1 MSPTPDPRELELI
14 AWLRD
19 AIADVLDLDAD
30 AIDPDRPLTELGL
43 SSRDAVGLVGDLED
57 HLDRD
62 LDATLVWKT
71 PTITLIAR
79 RLVHGDEAVAD
90 VAETPGA
97 AVTTHDAADDGDRV
111 AIVGLGCRL
120 PGGVNG
126 PDDLWKLLL
135 DARDAVGEVPEGRWE
150 QFTPA
155 DAAAQAIV
163 DATQRR
169 GGYLDDVAG
178 FDAEFFGITPRE
190 AELMDPQQRLLLE
203 VAHEALLH
211 AGIAPS
217 SLKGTAT
224 GVFVGMCANE
234 YSHLTTADLAR
245 IDAWTST
252 GSALSIAANRLSYLL
267 DLRGPSMTTDTACS
281 SSLVAVHQAARAIG
295 DGDIDQAVVGGVNML
310 LAPAITVNFEL
321 GGALA
326 PDGRCKPFSADAD
339 GIVRAEGCGVVVL
352 KRLRDARRDG
362 DRVLAVIRGTGVNSD
377 GRSNGMMAP
386 NPLAQEALL
395 RDVYTRAGIDPASVD
410 YVEAHG
416 TGTLLGDPIEAG
428 AMATVLGA
436 GRDADRP
443 LLIGS
448 VKSNLGHLEGAAGVA
463 GLIKLV
469 LSLQHDRLPA
479 SINYSGP
486 NPHIRFEESRLRV
499 VDEPRPWPRYDG
511 IARAGVS
518 AFGFGGTNAHV
529 VIEQPSEDPVPLPA
543 AADGNAPVTLALSA
557 RSDARVRAAAA
568 QLAAWLRDDGRDVVL
583 RDVAHT
589 LARRREVAPVRASV
603 TARGRD
609 DLAATLAALADGLD
623 APGITGPV
631 AAPRGASTSRGEVWV
646 FSGFGSQWPGM
657 GAQLLEDEP
666 AFAAAIDE
674 LEPLVQAEAG
684 FSLRSSLLTPD
695 TDETVD
701 QTQVKVFAMQVAL
714 AALWRSYGREPVA
727 VIGHSMGEVAAA
739 VATGS
744 LTAAEGVRV
753 ISLRSR
759 LLQSIN
765 VLGGGAMAVME
776 ISAEELDELHDRF
789 PDVQVAVF
797 AAPQQST
804 VAGDADQVQALAEH
818 VEGLGRNA
826 WILKV
831 TGAGHSA
838 AVDPIL
844 PDLVAGLADL
854 RPVAPAVPVYTTV
867 HEDPRQTPAFD
878 AAYWRDNARQPVRF
892 RHAVAAAADDG
903 YTEFLEVAPHPVAAA
918 SVRQTA
924 KMRGADVVVTPTL
937 RRKTDETVAF
947 RAHAALLA
955 AREPAGDLTRLV
967 PPGAQVDLPL
977 PPWQHERFWIDH
989 RRPAAPA
996 GHPLLGAHVELP
1008 EGGRHLW
1015 RADVG
1020 VERLPWMADHA
1031 VHGVPVLPGAAY
1043 AEMALSAAAE
1053 VLGGD
1058 PADLVL
1064 RGLELHQVLPLGEQ
1078 ADVTTSITVTAA
1090 GDARVEVHARHEG
1103 AAAGTPMVRHATA
1116 AVSRDPMPSEGWPA
1130 LPQDE
1135 GAPVDLYGAF
1145 RDAGHRYGPAF
1156 VGVGDARLHAG
1167 GVATAQVRLPETAAP
1182 DPRYRVHPALLDVCL
1197 QTLGVAAQAHLA
1209 DRPMELYLPL
1219 GIGALRVASDPHRGG
1234 RCVATL
1240 RALDEEA
1247 NGLSGTLQ
1255 LIADDGTVLLQAD
1268 DVYLRRL
1275 SRDAIPAPLADK
1287 LFEAAWIEE
1296 PVGAPEDATPGR
1308 WLLLAENATEH
1319 AVPVEQLAREL
1330 RAAGHRIDVGGH
1342 GSEHEV
1348 ADAVGILAAD
1358 ADRPPLGVALVAPT
1372 LAGDDVGCNAAR
1384 ELAERLVVS
1393 VARIAR
1399 VVTDAELAHPVR
1411 LWVLTRGGAAIADG
1425 EAGHPALAALR
1436 AAVRVLAF
1444 EHPTLQATVVD
1455 LDAGG
1460 EDTLTHA
1467 VAELRAGAADDEVA
1481 WRGTARHVRRL
1492 ARVALDPPAADTPPP
1507 VRDGAYVITGGLGGL
1522 GLVVARWLAEGG
1534 ASRLVLTGRSA
1545 PSPEATTAID
1555 DLRALGAD
1563 VAVVR
1568 GDVARRA
1575 DVDTLVAAATAG
1587 GMPLR
1592 GIVHAAGVLEDEVVA
1607 RVTPGAVERV
1617 WAPKVMGGW
1626 NLHEATLDHDL
1637 DLWLVFSSAAALLGS
1652 PGQLAYATANAWLD
1666 ALVNWRR
1673 AAGLAATTI
1682 NWGAWSQVGGVA
1694 ETSNALL
1701 ESLSPEEG
1709 VEAMDAV
1716 LRSGR
1721 AATGVVRLDAR
1732 RAVELL
1738 PGLAKLAFYADLLER
1753 EAPAEADDAGDWVG
1767 IQGLRAA
1774 EPAAARQLLADRL
1787 LERVATIMAYRP
1799 EQIDVHAPL
1808 TSLGADSLIAVRAKN
1823 AVEHDFEVGLPVRLL
1838 LQDASLADI
1847 EAYIA
1852 SELGLADH
1860 DRDLSPRV
1868 PVAEGHPRFVEPRDT
1883 TERWLAGVWEEV
1895 LERRPIGVSEP
1906 LCPPADQTV
1915 ADRVLARLRDRLGE
1929 EPDAAAL
1936 LADGITIEA
1945 QADLLRSK
1953 LEDNGGSP
1961 VRVLREAGDDA
1972 ATAPLFLF
1980 HPAGGTTAVYQPL
1993 ADLLPG
1999 DVTVIG
2005 FERIDHLSTIEE
2017 KAAFYLES
2025 IREMQPTG
2033 PYRLGGWSLGGC
2045 LAYDAARQLRA
2056 AGEEVDVVVMI
2067 DTILPDHSLV
2077 DDEQEAIR
2085 GRFERFVEY
2094 LETTYEVQLDLDV
2107 DALMELPED
2116 DQITRFMEAVATSG
2130 LGMSAGVL
2138 EHQRT
2143 SYVDARI
2150 AERYHPQSYD
2160 GRVVLYRASDR
2171 GLTTTLDPR
2180 YARQEESLGW
2190 DLLCSA
2196 LEVVRVTGDHTQII
2210 DRPNVDIIAEHLG
2223 VVFDEA
2229 GELAEVAELKRRRP
2243 HDPAHR
2249 FRRGADHP
2257 AVSSE
2262 PRRDVAL

>member
-1 MSPTPDPRELELI
+1 MSPTPDARELELI

-19 AIADVLDLDAD
+19 AIAEVLELDAD

-43 SSRDAVGLVGDLED
+43 ASRDAVGLVGDLED

-79 RLVHGDEAVAD
+79 RLVHGDEAVAEAQID
-90 VAETPGA
+90 AAPATAAVVAEPG
-97 AVTTHDAADDGDRV
+97 DDDDRV

-120 PGGVNG
+120 PGGIDG
-126 PDDLWKLLL
+126 PGDLWRLLL
-135 DARDAVGEVPEGRWE
+135 DGGDATGDVPEGRWE
-150 QFTPA
+150 QFASA
-155 DAAAQAIV
+155 DPAAQAIV

-169 GGYLDDVAG
+169 GGYLADVAG

-203 VAHEALLH
+203 VAHDALLH
-211 AGIAPS
+211 AGIAPG

-224 GVFVGMCANE
+224 GVYVGMCANE
-234 YSHLTTADLAR
+234 YSHLTTADLTR

-281 SSLVAVHQAARAIG
+281 SSLVAVHQASRAIAG
-295 DGDIDQAVVGGVNML
+295 GEIDQAVVGGVNLL

-362 DRVLAVIRGTGVNSD
+362 DRVLAVVAGSGVNSD
-377 GRSNGMMAP
+377 GRSNGLMAP
-386 NPLAQEALL
+386 NPLSQEALL
-395 RDVYTRAGIDPASVD
+395 RDVYARAGIDPAGVD

-428 AMATVLGA
+428 ALATVLGA

-443 LLIGS
+443 LLLGS

-469 LSLQHDRLPA
+469 LAMQRDRLPA
-479 SINYSGP
+479 SINYAGP

-499 VDEPRPWPRYDG
+499 VDEARPWPRYDG
-511 IARAGVS
+511 VARAGVS

-529 VIEQPSEDPVPLPA
+529 VLEEPTDTAAPAIAAGDEDAPA
-543 AADGNAPVTLALSA
+543 TLALSA
-557 RSDARVRAAAA
+557 RSEDRLRAHAAA
-568 QLAAWLRDDGRDVVL
+568 LADWLRADGATTPL
-583 RDVAHT
+583 EDVAHT
-589 LARRREVAPVRASV
+589 LARRRDMDAVRGAV
-603 TARGRD
+603 TARGREE
-609 DLAATLAALADGLD
+609 LAAALAALGEGLETP
-623 APGITGPV
+623 AVAGPV
-631 AAPRGASTSRGEVWV
+631 IAPRGTGTSRGDVWV
-646 FSGFGSQWPGM
+646 FSGFGSQWDGM
-657 GAQLLEDEP
+657 GRRLLEDEP
-666 AFAAAIDE
+666 AFTAAIDE
-674 LEPLVQAEAG
+674 LEPFVQAEAG
-684 FSLRSSLLTPD
+684 FSLRGALVEPD
-695 TDETVD
+695 PDETVD
-701 QTQVKVFAMQVAL
+701 QTQVKVFGMQVAL
-714 AALWRSYGREPVA
+714 AALWRSYGHEPAA

-739 VATGS
+739 VATGA
-744 LTAAEGVRV
+744 LTPAEGVRV

-765 VLGGGAMAVME
+765 ALGGGAMAVME
-776 ISAEELDELHDRF
+776 ISAEELEALHDRF
-789 PDVQVAVF
+789 PDVQVAVY

-804 VAGDADQVQALAEH
+804 VAGDADQVAGLAAH
-818 VEGLGRNA
+818 LEGMGRNA

-844 PDLVAGLADL
+844 GDLVDGLAAL
-854 RPVAPAVPVYTTV
+854 RPVAPTVPVYTSV
-867 HEDPRQTPAFD
+867 HEDPRRTPAFD
-878 AAYWRDNARQPVRF
+878 AGYWRDNARQAVRF
-892 RHAVAAAADDG
+892 HHAVAAAVDDG
-903 YTEFLEVAPHPVAAA
+903 FTSFVEVSPHPVAAA
-918 SVRQTA
+918 AVRQTA
-924 KMRGADVVVTPTL
+924 TARGAEAVVTPTL
-937 RRKTDETVAF
+937 RRKADDAVIF
-947 RAHAALLA
+947 RTHAALLA
-955 AREPAGDLTRLV
+955 LRAPAPDLERLV
-967 PPGAQVDLPL
+967 AHGRHADVPL
-977 PPWQHERFWIDH
+977 PAWRHERFWIDH
-989 RRPAAPA
+989 RPPAAAPA

-1020 VERLPWMADHA
+1020 VARLPWMADHA

-1043 AEMALSAAAE
+1043 AEMALAAAAD

-1058 PADLVL
+1058 PTGLVL

-1078 ADVTTSITVTAA
+1078 ADVTTSITLTEA

-1116 AVSRDPMPSEGWPA
+1116 TVSRDPLPA
-1130 LPQDE
+1130 DGLPAMPQDE
-1135 GAPVDLYGAF
+1135 GEPVDLYAAF
-1145 RDAGHRYGPAF
+1145 RAAGHRYGPAF
-1156 VGVGDARLHAG
+1156 VGVADARLHAG
-1167 GVATAQVRLPETAAP
+1167 GVASATVALPDSATP

-1209 DRPMELYLPL
+1209 DREMELYLPL
-1219 GIGALRVASDPHRGG
+1219 GIGALQVLADPHGGG

-1240 RALDEEA
+1240 RPLDDDA
-1247 NGLSGTLQ
+1247 TGLSGTLQ
-1255 LIADDGTVLLQAD
+1255 LVADDGRVLLQAD

-1287 LFEAAWIEE
+1287 LFEAAWEPAAAPE
-1296 PVGAPEDATPGR
+1296 PVGVAPGR
-1308 WLLLAENATEH
+1308 WLVLAENATEH

-1330 RAAGHRIDVGGH
+1330 RDAGHRIDVRGH

-1348 ADAVGILAAD
+1348 ADAVALLTGD
-1358 ADRPPLGVALVAPT
+1358 QDRPARGVVLVTPT
-1372 LAGDDVGCNAAR
+1372 LDPDDVGSSAAR
-1384 ELAERLVVS
+1384 ELAERLVVA
-1393 VARIAR
+1393 VARVAR
-1399 VVTDAELAHPVR
+1399 VAAEADLDDPVR
-1411 LWVLTRGGAAIADG
+1411 LWVLTRGGGAVTPD

-1436 AAVRVLAF
+1436 AAIRVLAF
-1444 EHPTLQATVVD
+1444 EHPALAATIID
-1455 LDAGG
+1455 LDGASPDG
-1460 EDTLTHA
+1460 LTHA
-1467 VAELRAGAADDEVA
+1467 VTELCGGAADDEVA
-1481 WRGTARHVRRL
+1481 WRDGQRFVRRL
-1492 ARVALDPPAADTPPP
+1492 ARVALDAPAADGPAP
-1507 VRDGAYVITGGLGGL
+1507 VRDGGYVVTGGLGGL
-1522 GLVVARWLAEGG
+1522 GLVVARWLADGG
-1534 ASRLVLTGRSA
+1534 ATRIVLSGRSA
-1545 PSPEATTAID
+1545 PTAEAEAIID
-1555 DLRALGAD
+1555 ELRAGGTA
-1563 VAVVR
+1563 VEVVR
-1568 GDVARRA
+1568 GDVSRRA
-1575 DVDTLVAAATAG
+1575 DVDAMVAAATADRT
-1587 GMPLR
+1587 PLR
-1592 GIVHAAGVLEDEVVA
+1592 GVVHAAGVLEDEVVT
-1607 RVTPGAVERV
+1607 RVTAGAVERV
-1617 WAPKVMGGW
+1617 WAPKALGGW
-1626 NLHEATLDHDL
+1626 NLHEATRSHDL
-1637 DLWLVFSSAAALLGS
+1637 DLWLMFSSAAALLGS

-1666 ALVNWRR
+1666 ALVDWRR
-1673 AAGLAATTI
+1673 AAGLPATTI

-1694 ETSNALL
+1694 ETTNALL

-1709 VEAMDAV
+1709 VEALEAV

-1738 PGLAKLAFYADLLER
+1738 PGLTQLAFYADLLER
-1753 EAPAEADDAGDWVG
+1753 EAPADAGDAGDWIGVA
-1767 IQGLRAA
+1767 GLRGA
-1774 EPAAARQLLADRL
+1774 EPAEARRLLADRL
-1787 LERVATIMAYRP
+1787 LERLATIMAYRP
-1799 EQIDVHAPL
+1799 DQIDVHAPL
-1808 TSLGADSLIAVRAKN
+1808 TTLGADSLIAVRAKN
-1823 AVEHDFEVGLPVRLL
+1823 AVEHDFEVALPVRLL

-1852 SELGLADH
+1852 AELGLAETEREDARTPA
-1860 DRDLSPRV
+1860 D
-1868 PVAEGHPRFVEPRDT
+1868 APRFVEPRDT
-1883 TERWLAGVWEEV
+1883 TERWLAGVWEE
-1895 LERRPIGVSEP
+1895 LLGRRPIGVTEV
-1906 LCPPADQTV
+1906 LCPPADGTV
-1915 ADRVLARLRDRLGE
+1915 AEHVVARLRDRLG
-1929 EPDAAAL
+1929 
-1936 LADGITIEA
+1936 ADFDLTAVMRDGATIEH
-1945 QADLLRSK
+1945 QADLLRPA

-1961 VRVLREAGDDA
+1961 VRVLREAEPT
-1972 ATAPLFLF
+1972 TAPMFLF

-1993 ADLLPG
+1993 ADLLPE
-1999 DVTVIG
+1999 DVSVIG
-2005 FERIDHLSTIEE
+2005 FERIDHLDTIED
-2017 KAAFYLES
+2017 KAAYYLET
-2025 IREMQPTG
+2025 IREMQPSG

-2056 AGEEVDVVVMI
+2056 AGEDVEIVVMI

-2094 LETTYEVQLDLDV
+2094 LEATYEVQLDLDV
-2107 DALMELPED
+2107 AALMELPED
-2116 DQITRFMEAVATSG
+2116 EQITAFMDAVATSG

-2150 AERYHPQSYD
+2150 AERYHPEPYD

-2190 DLLCSA
+2190 DLLCPS

-2210 DRPNVDIIAEHLG
+2210 DRPNVDIIAEHLE
-2223 VVFDEA
+2223 VLF
-2229 GELAEVAELKRRRP
+2229 GETPALAEVAELNGRRH
-2243 HDPAHR
+2243 HDGSHR
-2249 FRRGADHP
+2249 FRRATDRP
-2257 AVSSE
+2257 TE
-2262 PRRDVAL
+2262 KRRDVAL

>member
-1 MSPTPDPRELELI
+1 MSPTPDPAELELI

-79 RLVHGDEAVAD
+79 RLIHGDEAVAD
-90 VAETPGA
+90 TPAPSVTVSPAPA
-97 AVTTHDAADDGDRV
+97 ADDDGDRV

-120 PGGVNG
+120 PGGIEG
-126 PDDLWKLLL
+126 PDDLWRLLL
-135 DARDAVGEVPEGRWE
+135 DGGDAVGEVPEGRWE

-155 DAAAQAIV
+155 DPSAQAIV
-163 DATQRR
+163 EATQRR
-169 GGYLDDVAG
+169 GGFLADVAG

-190 AELMDPQQRLLLE
+190 AELMDPQQRMLLE

-217 SLKGTAT
+217 ALKGSAT

-281 SSLVAVHQAARAIG
+281 SSLVAVHQATRAIA
-295 DGDIDQAVVGGVNML
+295 DGDIDQAVVGGVNLL

-326 PDGRCKPFSADAD
+326 PDGRCKPFSSDAD

-362 DRVLAVIRGTGVNSD
+362 DRVLAVVRGTGVNSD

-395 RDVYTRAGIDPASVD
+395 RDVYQRAGIDPASVD

-428 AMATVLGA
+428 ALASVLGA
-436 GRDADRP
+436 GRDEDRP
-443 LLIGS
+443 LLLGS

-469 LSLQHDRLPA
+469 LSLQHDRLPP
-479 SINYSGP
+479 SINYAGP
-486 NPHIRFEESRLRV
+486 NPHIRFTESRLRV
-499 VDEPRPWPRYDG
+499 VDEAQPWPRYAG
-511 IARAGVS
+511 TARAGVS
-518 AFGFGGTNAHV
+518 AFGFGGTNAHI
-529 VIEQPSEDPVPLPA
+529 VIEESGEPA
-543 AADGNAPVTLALSA
+543 PAPASAPDDDGLVTLQLSA
-557 RSDARVRAAAA
+557 RSEPRLRAEAAR
-568 QLAAWLRDDGRDVVL
+568 LAAWLTADGRDTPL
-583 RDVAHT
+583 RDIAHT
-589 LARRREVAPVRASV
+589 LARRRDAEPVRSAV
-603 TARGRD
+603 TARGREAV
-609 DLAATLAALADGLD
+609 AASLAALADGLD
-623 APGITGPV
+623 APGIAGPV
-631 AAPRGASTSRGEVWV
+631 SAPRGPETDRGDVWV
-646 FSGFGSQWPGM
+646 FSGFGSQWDGM
-657 GAQLLEDEP
+657 GRDLLRDEP
-666 AFAAAIDE
+666 AFAAAIAE

-684 FSLRSSLLTPD
+684 FSLTASLVTPAE
-695 TDETVD
+695 DETVE
-701 QTQVKVFAMQVAL
+701 QTQVRVFGMQVAL
-714 AALWRSYGREPVA
+714 AALWRSYGREPAA
-727 VIGHSMGEVAAA
+727 VVGHSMGEVAAA

-744 LTAAEGVRV
+744 LTPAEGVRV
-753 ISLRSR
+753 ITLRSR

-776 ISAEELDELHDRF
+776 LSAEDLAELSDRF
-789 PDVQVAVF
+789 PDVEVAVY
-797 AAPQQST
+797 AAPRQST
-804 VAGDADQVQALAEH
+804 VAGDADQVAALAAH
-818 VEGLGRNA
+818 VESLGRNA

-831 TGAGHSA
+831 TGAGHTA
-838 AVDPIL
+838 AVEPIL
-844 PDLVAGLADL
+844 GDLVAGLAQL
-854 RPVAPAVPVYTTV
+854 RPQAPSVPVYSSV
-867 HEDPRQTPAFD
+867 HADPRQTPEFD
-878 AAYWRDNARQPVRF
+878 AEYWKRNARQPVRF
-892 RHAVAAAADDG
+892 RHAVGAAVDDG
-903 YTEFLEVAPHPVAAA
+903 FTRFLEVSPHPVAAA

-924 KMRGADVVVTPTL
+924 SDQGAEATVTPTL
-937 RRKTDETVAF
+937 RRKADEGVTF
-947 RAHAALLA
+947 RTHAAQLA
-955 AREPAGDLTRLV
+955 LRSRDVELGRLV
-967 PPGAQVDLPL
+967 PAGRQADLPL
-977 PPWQHERFWIDH
+977 PAWQHERLWIDH
-989 RRPAAPA
+989 RPAAAPQ

-1020 VERLPWMADHA
+1020 VEMLPWMADHA

-1043 AEMALSAAAE
+1043 AEIALSAAAE
-1053 VLGGD
+1053 ILGGD
-1058 PADLVL
+1058 PAELVL
-1064 RGLELHQVLPLGEQ
+1064 RGLELHQVLPLGAH
-1078 ADVTTSITVTAA
+1078 ADVTTSVTISGA
-1090 GDARVEVHARHEG
+1090 GDARIEVHARPEG
-1103 AAAGTPMVRHATA
+1103 AAPGSPMVRHATA
-1116 AVSRDPMPSEGWPA
+1116 TVSRDA
-1130 LPQDE
+1130 LPADDWPVAPADE
-1135 GAPVDLYGAF
+1135 GEPVDLYGAF
-1145 RDAGHRYGPAF
+1145 RAAGHRYGPAF
-1156 VGVGDARLHAG
+1156 VGVGDARLHEG
-1167 GVATAQVRLPETAAP
+1167 GVATARVRLPESAQA

-1219 GIGALRVASDPHRGG
+1219 GIGALRVAGDPHRGG

-1240 RALDEEA
+1240 RALDEDA

-1255 LIADDGTVLLQAD
+1255 LLDDDGEVLLQAD
-1268 DVYLRRL
+1268 EVYLRRL

-1287 LFEAAWIEE
+1287 LFEAVWE
-1296 PVGAPEDATPGR
+1296 PAEAPDPTDTTPGR
-1308 WLLLAENATEH
+1308 WLVLADNATEH

-1330 RAAGHRIDVGGH
+1330 RAAGHRIELSGH

-1348 ADAVGILAAD
+1348 AGAVAALADD
-1358 ADRPPLGVALVAPT
+1358 ADRPPLGIVLVAPT
-1372 LAGDDVGCNAAR
+1372 LDPADVGSEAAR

-1393 VARIAR
+1393 VARVAR
-1399 VVTDAELAHPVR
+1399 VAADADLGHPVR
-1411 LWVLTRGGAAIADG
+1411 IWVLTRGGAVVAAG
-1425 EAGHPALAALR
+1425 EAGHPALGALR

-1444 EHPTLQATVVD
+1444 EHPALQATVVD
-1455 LDAGG
+1455 LAADDPEA
-1460 EDTLTHA
+1460 LAHA
-1467 VAELRAGAADDEVA
+1467 VTELRGGAPDDEVA
-1481 WRGTARHVRRL
+1481 WRGEHRLVRRL
-1492 ARVALDPPAADTPPP
+1492 ARAELGTPPADAPAP
-1507 VRDGAYVITGGLGGL
+1507 VREGAYVITGGLGGL
-1522 GLVVARWLAEGG
+1522 GLVVARWLAGSG
-1534 ASRLVLTGRSA
+1534 ATRIILSGRSA
-1545 PSPEATTAID
+1545 PSGDAQQVID
-1555 DLRALGAD
+1555 ELRADGTAVD
-1563 VAVVR
+1563 VVR
-1568 GDVARRA
+1568 GDVSRRA
-1575 DVDTLVAAATAG
+1575 DVDAMVAAATDG
-1587 GMPLR
+1587 GVPLR
-1592 GIVHAAGVLEDEVVA
+1592 GVIHAAGVLQDEVVA
-1607 RVTPGAVERV
+1607 RVTAGAVERV
-1617 WAPKVMGGW
+1617 WNPKVLGAW
-1626 NLHEATLDHDL
+1626 NLHEATREHDL
-1637 DLWLVFSSAAALLGS
+1637 DLWLMFSSAAALLGS

-1666 ALVNWRR
+1666 AFVSWRR
-1673 AAGLAATTI
+1673 AEGLPASTI

-1709 VEAMDAV
+1709 VDALEAV

-1738 PGLAKLAFYADLLER
+1738 PGLTSLAFYGDLLAR
-1753 EAPAEADDAGDWVG
+1753 EAPPETDDAGDWIG
-1767 IQGLRAA
+1767 AAGLRAA
-1774 EPAAARQLLADRL
+1774 DPDVARQLLSDRL

-1808 TSLGADSLIAVRAKN
+1808 TALGADSLIAVRAKN
-1823 AVEHDFEVGLPVRLL
+1823 AVEHDFEVALPVRLL
-1838 LQDASLADI
+1838 LQDASLTDI

-1852 SELGLADH
+1852 SELGLTDPAVA
-1860 DRDLSPRV
+1860 RPQAVGGRPRY
-1868 PVAEGHPRFVEPRDT
+1868 VEPRDT

-1895 LERRPIGVSEP
+1895 LDRRPIGVSEP
-1906 LCPPADQTV
+1906 LCPPADETV
-1915 ADRVLARLRDRLGE
+1915 AERVLAHLRDRLGE
-1929 EPDAAAL
+1929 EPDASAL
-1936 LADGITIEA
+1936 LADGMTIEG
-1945 QADLLRSK
+1945 QADLLRHR
-1953 LEDNGGSP
+1953 LEDNDGSP
-1961 VRVLREAGDDA
+1961 IRVLRETDTDA
-1972 ATAPLFLF
+1972 RPLYLF

-1993 ADLLPG
+1993 ADLLPE

-2005 FERIDHLSTIEE
+2005 FERIDHLNTIEE

-2025 IREMQPTG
+2025 IREMQPSG

-2056 AGEEVDVVVMI
+2056 AGEEVEVVVMI

-2094 LETTYEVQLDLDV
+2094 LQTTYEVELDLDV
-2107 DALMELPED
+2107 DALMTLPED
-2116 DQITRFMEAVATSG
+2116 EQITRFMDAVASSD

-2150 AERYHPQSYD
+2150 AERYHPQDYD

-2190 DLLCSA
+2190 DLLCTS

-2223 VVFDEA
+2223 VVFTEA
-2229 GELAEVAELKRRRP
+2229 RELAEVAELAERRH
-2243 HDPAHR
+2243 HDPTHR
-2249 FRRGADHP
+2249 FRRSNGH
-2257 AVSSE
+2257 E
-2262 PRRDVAL
+2262 PVPTRQRRDVAL